1 MPPTSRTAPATDAAH
16 RIPAKVTDVSTVAP
30 DEGGALLS
38 DTVFQPMPE
47 LSPDQLAALKTD
59 IVKNGIIMPVVVD
72 QRGLVIDGHNRRR
85 IADELGIPCPTETHH
100 VADDEEAHE
109 LALTLNCAR
118 RHLTREQIR
127 ALIGTEIRRR
137 PGDSDRAI
145 ARRIGCDHKTVGSV
159 RGGELPHTQ
168 VSKLDTPAMSR
179 DEAEQLTAKIKD
191 SLTAATTAL
200 DSLIYE
206 ALSNAIPALEILA
219 ALTRRRRDFE
229 RNCQPGH
236 NAEAGLAIAEVVFN
250 PWFDYLLDPGTVDEW
265 RPQWDHPTFLPYTD
279 DEMTSLLDAIGG
291 IR

>member
-1 MPPTSRTAPATDAAH
+1 MSPGHEESRPRQESGSVSSTTQHGTRPGDTALG
-16 RIPAKVTDVSTVAP
+16 I
-30 DEGGALLS
+30 
-38 DTVFQPMPE
+38 QPMPP
-47 LSPDQLAALKTD
+47 LSPEQYDALKAD
-59 IVKNGIIMPVVVD
+59 IMKNGIRVPVVVD
-72 QRGLVIDGHNRRR
+72 QHGRVLDGHNRRR
-85 IADELGIPCPTETHH
+85 IADELGIH
-100 VADDEEAHE
+100 VPVEIITIASDEAAYDT
-109 LALTLNCAR
+109 ALSLNCAR
-118 RHLTREQIR
+118 RHLTREQVR
-127 ALIGTEIRRR
+127 ALIGTEISRR

-159 RGGELPHTQ
+159 RGGELPHLQ
-168 VSKLDTPAMSR
+168 VSNLDTPAMSR

-191 SLTAATTAL
+191 SLTAAVTAL

-250 PWFDYLLDPGTVDEW
+250 PRFDYLLDPGTVDEW

-279 DEMTSLLDAIGG
+279 DEMTSLLNAIGG
-291 IR
+291 VR

>member
-1 MPPTSRTAPATDAAH
+1 MPDAGDTALG
-16 RIPAKVTDVSTVAP
+16 I
-30 DEGGALLS
+30 
-38 DTVFQPMPE
+38 QPMPP
-47 LSPDQLAALKTD
+47 LSLEQYDALRADIAAH
-59 IVKNGIIMPVVVD
+59 GIRVPVVVD
-72 QRGLVIDGHNRRR
+72 QHGRVIDGHNRRR
-85 IADELGIPCPTETHH
+85 IATELGIH
-100 VADDEEAHE
+100 VPVEIITIASDEAAYDT
-109 LALTLNCAR
+109 ALSLNCAR
-118 RHLTREQIR
+118 RHLTREQVR

-229 RNCQPGH
+229 RNCQPGRG
-236 NAEAGLAIAEVVFN
+236 AEAGLAIAEVVFN

-279 DEMTSLLDAIGG
+279 DEMTSLLNAIGG
-291 IR
+291 EGR

>member
-1 MPPTSRTAPATDAAH
+1 MNDESTPKGALESSTKTTTASVAQPADQ
-16 RIPAKVTDVSTVAP
+16 
-30 DEGGALLS
+30 ALLS
-38 DTVFQPMPE
+38 DTMFQPMPE

-59 IVKNGIIMPVVVD
+59 IVRNGILVPVVVD
-72 QRGLVIDGHNRRR
+72 QQGRVIDGHNRAA
-85 IADELGIPCPTETHH
+85 IAAELGIHVPVEIITIASDEAAYET
-100 VADDEEAHE
+100 
-109 LALTLNCAR
+109 ALSLNCAR

-159 RGGELPHTQ
+159 RGGEIPQ
-168 VSKLDTPAMSR
+168 SDSSPAMSR
-179 DEAEQLTAKIKD
+179 DEAEQLTAKIED
-191 SLTAATTAL
+191 SLTAAVTAL

-219 ALTRRRRDFE
+219 ALTRRRRNFE

-236 NAEAGLAIAEVVFN
+236 DAEAGRHIAEAVFN
-250 PWFDYLLDPGTVDEW
+250 PRFDYLLDPGTVDEW

-291 IR
+291 VR

>member
-1 MPPTSRTAPATDAAH
+1 VTTRESRPAEAAPET
-16 RIPAKVTDVSTVAP
+16 PAKVSVSSMP
-30 DEGGALLS
+30 DAGDTALGI
-38 DTVFQPMPE
+38 QPMPP
-47 LSPDQLAALKTD
+47 LSPEQYDALKGD
-59 IVKNGIIMPVVVD
+59 IMKNGIRVPVVVD
-72 QRGLVIDGHNRRR
+72 QHGRVLDGHNRRR
-85 IADELGIPCPTETHH
+85 IADELGIH
-100 VADDEEAHE
+100 VPVEIITIASDEAAYDT
-109 LALTLNCAR
+109 ALSLNCAR

-159 RGGELPHTQ
+159 RGGEIPHL
-168 VSKLDTPAMSR
+168 SRLDTPAMSR

-191 SLTAATTAL
+191 SLTAAVTAL

-236 NAEAGLAIAEVVFN
+236 DAEAGLAIAEVVFN
-250 PWFDYLLDPGTVDEW
+250 PRFDYLLDPGTVDEW

-279 DEMTSLLDAIGG
+279 DEMTALLDAIGG
-291 IR
+291 VR